1 MSQRPAEQLDR
12 QNCIIKVAITKL
24 KDTKIFQDKGAG
36 SVGVRTEEEVKGGG
50 TEKTEKQ
57 RECCFYLPPCRC
69 LFRHQAAHFRKGP
82 VKEGAPCLLPTRC
95 SSPEASPLSVGLQP
109 KGGALTTRY
118 IAYIVYSI

>member
-57 RECCFYLPPCRC
+57 RECCFYPPP
-69 LFRHQAAHFRKGP
+69 LQVSVQAPSSTLLERAS
-82 VKEGAPCLLPTRC
+82 EG
-95 SSPEASPLSVGLQP
+95 
-109 KGGALTTRY
+109 GGALS
-118 IAYIVYSI
+118 AAHPML